1 MPGRVTSNVYF
12 ARPLTLSGPSRRLTR
27 VPTTV
32 FGVDVQLYFGS
43 TGGACGA
50 PPRPCFEEGLATP
63 HPLYFMSRGASPLE
77 LPGTLARARVRAR
90 IRSRERAPGGRAI
103 RATRRGG
110 RPGALGG

>member
-1 MPGRVTSNVYF
+1 MAGRGTSNVYF

-50 PPRPCFEEGLATP
+50 PPRPCFDEGLATL
-63 HPLYFMSRGASPLE
+63 HPLEF
-77 LPGTLARARVRAR
+77 V
-90 IRSRERAPGGRAI
+90 
-103 RATRRGG
+103 RRGG
-110 RPGALGG
+110 GGGGGGGAGGGGGGGAAGGGHTTPPPPRRGG

>member
-50 PPRPCFEEGLATP
+50 PPRPCFDEGLATL
-63 HPLYFMSRGASPLE
+63 HPLEF
-77 LPGTLARARVRAR
+77 V
-90 IRSRERAPGGRAI
+90 
-103 RATRRGG
+103 RRGG
-110 RPGALGG
+110 RPGALGGLAVKCSEGAAREPNSPGRLPRRCANHAA